1 MSYLKM
7 KIAISLVYV
16 VIVLYGI
23 ILIPNVFAENVPDWV
38 KNTAGWWADD
48 KISETEFVN
57 AVEFLVKEN
66 IIQVNVSQ
74 TSETSQGV
82 PGWVKNTAGW
92 WATDVISETEFVNAI
107 AYLIKNGIVMI
118 SSLDEKYNLCSDTDV
133 LSAEIRKQTKL
144 EIKEEW
150 NQLCYDFYDNSYAGY
165 VAVEKKESV
174 HLNSHGFRGQEIT
187 KEKSDNIYRIFTVG
201 GSTTHGLAL
210 VADNET
216 WPYYLQKKFDE
227 KDFGFDIEV
236 INAGMSAATS
246 KTEVQLV
253 KDKLIDFSP
262 DLIVIFDGINDAA
275 WVANPKHPDWE
286 PQSEIAWKDRWIEI
300 CNVGKKNGFDTIVTL
315 QPFYK
320 SGFQVLTEND
330 YQIYREISVIAKD
343 GFVGR
348 MDTYPSYLNQL
359 QELNKNCTK
368 AIDMSRIFD
377 KIPENLFV
385 VNDSGHVG
393 SVGNK
398 IIAENFYQIILPIVG
413 ETQYFESTDSNI
425 ISKKDV
431 SDLLSLENLNF
442 NSVNFENLNLSG
454 IDFSGRNLA
463 NVVFYN
469 TNLDNVD
476 FTNANLEGA
485 NFAGANLEGVNF
497 TGANIENANF
507 MKTKLGNA
515 NFSGAVLNETIFSW
529 VDFSRSDLSNASMMD
544 TKIFESS
551 FNGMNL
557 TGISFIGTDL
567 SNSNFSNSNL
577 SGNDLT
583 RTILT
588 GIDLSNSNLTDVDL
602 TGLDLIHTTLDG
614 VDLSGKDLTGAIF
627 DHASFVDANLENANL
642 NVVSFIDV
650 DLTKIKNKSLAGTDM
665 TRASFSH
672 SDLSGVD
679 MSDTILF
686 ATKFWKA
693 NLSSVDFTGV
703 SNGNMNQLLL
713 KEANLSNSNFEG
725 VDLSPK
731 KVYFYTFKNKAHLKN
746 LADNPTVKDLFGEHA
761 NILLRSMEVS
771 GNDLTVS
778 YIFYNNFS
786 NANLE
791 NANFKNAELKLTD
804 FHLANFANADLSGAD
819 LAKADLQGANLQ
831 GANLQGANLQGAN
844 LQGANLQGAYIDE
857 NTILKCKNHPIC
869 NN

>member
-1 MSYLKM
+1 M
-7 KIAISLVYV
+7 KIT
-16 VIVLYGI
+16 VIVMYAALVLSGI
-23 ILIPNVFAENVPDWV
+23 ILIPSAFGEYVPDWV

-57 AVEFLVKEN
+57 AIEFLVKEN
-66 IIQVNVSQ
+66 IIQVNVAQ

-82 PGWVKNTAGW
+82 PSWVKNTAGW
-92 WATDVISETEFVNAI
+92 WASDAISESEFVNAI
-107 AYLIKNGIVMI
+107 EFLIENGIIMI
-118 SSLDEKYNLCSDTDV
+118 GSLDEKYNLCSDTDE
-133 LSAEIRKQTKL
+133 LSAETRKQTKL

-150 NQLCYDFYDNSYAGY
+150 HQLCYDFYDNSYVGY

-174 HLNSHGFRGQEIT
+174 QLNSHGFRGPEIT
-187 KEKSDNIYRIFTVG
+187 KEKPANTYRIFAVG

-210 VADNET
+210 VTDNET
-216 WPYYLQKKFDE
+216 WSYYLQKKFDK

-262 DLIVIFDGINDAA
+262 DLIVVFDGINDAA
-275 WVANPKHPDWE
+275 WVANPNHPDWE
-286 PQSEIAWKDRWIEI
+286 PQSEIAWKDRWTEI

-320 SGFQVLTEND
+320 SGFQVLTKND
-330 YQIYREISVIAKD
+330 YQLYREISVIAKD

-359 QELNKNCTK
+359 PELNKNCKK
-368 AIDMSRIFD
+368 AVDMSRIFD
-377 KIPENLFV
+377 KIPVNLFV

-413 ETQYFESTDSNI
+413 ETQYFESTTSNT

-442 NSVNFENLNLSG
+442 NSVNFENLNISG

-463 NVVFYN
+463 NAIFYN

-485 NFAGANLEGVNF
+485 NFAGASVEGANF
-497 TGANIENANF
+497 SGANIENANF

-529 VDFSRSDLSNASMMD
+529 VDFSRTDLSNVSMMD
-544 TKIFESS
+544 TKIFESR

-577 SGNDLT
+577 SGNDLA

-588 GIDLSNSNLTDVDL
+588 GVDLSNSNLTGVDL
-602 TGLDLIHTTLDG
+602 IGLDLTRTKLHD
-614 VDLSGKDLTGAIF
+614 VDLSGKDLTRTIF
-627 DHASFVDANLENANL
+627 NHASFADANLENANL
-642 NVVSFIDV
+642 TEANFVDV
-650 DLTKIKNKSLAGTDM
+650 DLTMFKNKSLAGADLSET
-665 TRASFSH
+665 SFAH
-672 SDLSGVD
+672 SNLSGV
-679 MSDTILF
+679 
-686 ATKFWKA
+686 
-693 NLSSVDFTGV
+693 NLNDSNLLSLNLQNADLTDQDFTNTVNVKGCDFL
-703 SNGNMNQLLL
+703 SA
-713 KEANLSNSNFEG
+713 KLSNANFEG
-725 VDLSPK
+725 VDLGGVNASI
-731 KVYFYTFKNKAHLKN
+731 VLENKAYFLNN
-746 LADNPTVKDLFGEHA
+746 LSLSEQEDVTKLREK
-761 NILLRSMEVS
+761 IL
-771 GNDLTVS
+771 
-778 YIFYNNFS
+778 
-786 NANLE
+786 
-791 NANFKNAELKLTD
+791 
-804 FHLANFANADLSGAD
+804 
-819 LAKADLQGANLQ
+819 
-831 GANLQGANLQGAN
+831 
-844 LQGANLQGAYIDE
+844 
-857 NTILKCKNHPIC
+857 
-869 NN
+869 

>member
-1 MSYLKM
+1 M
-7 KIAISLVYV
+7 KYIIASLL
-16 VIVLYGI
+16 VLFVFG
-23 ILIPNVFAENVPDWV
+23 LMIPNAFAENVPDWV

-57 AVEFLVKEN
+57 AIEFLVKEN

-92 WATDVISETEFVNAI
+92 WAGDAISESEFVNAI
-107 AYLIKNGIVMI
+107 AFLIKNGIVMI

-133 LSAEIRKQTKL
+133 LSAEIRKQAKL

-150 NQLCYDFYDNSYAGY
+150 HQLCYDFYDNSYAGY

-174 HLNSHGFRGQEIT
+174 HLNSHGFRGQEII
-187 KEKSDNIYRIFTVG
+187 KEKPDNTYRIFTVG
-201 GSTTHGLAL
+201 GSTTHGLPL
-210 VADNET
+210 VTDNET
-216 WPYYLQKKFDE
+216 WSYYLQKKFDE

-236 INAGMSAATS
+236 INAGMAAATS

-262 DLIVIFDGINDAA
+262 DLIVVFDGINDAA
-275 WVANPKHPDWE
+275 WVANPNHPYWE
-286 PQSEIAWKDRWIEI
+286 PQSEISWKDRWTEI
-300 CNVGKKNGFDTIVTL
+300 CNIGKKNGFDTIVTL

-320 SGFQVLTEND
+320 SGFQVLTESD
-330 YQIYREISVIAKD
+330 YQIYREISVIAKE

-359 QELNKNCTK
+359 PELNKNCTK
-368 AIDMSRIFD
+368 AVDMSRIFD

-413 ETQYFESTDSNI
+413 ETQYFESTTSNT

-463 NVVFYN
+463 NAIFYN
-469 TNLDNVD
+469 TNLDNVN

-529 VDFSRSDLSNASMMD
+529 VDFSRTNLSNASMMN

-567 SNSNFSNSNL
+567 SNSNLSDTDL
-577 SGNDLT
+577 SGNDFT

-588 GIDLSNSNLTDVDL
+588 GVDLSNSNLTGIDL
-602 TGLDLIHTTLDG
+602 TGLDLTHAILVG
-614 VDLSGKDLTGAIF
+614 VDLSSKDLSRTIF
-627 DHASFVDANLENANL
+627 DHASFADANLENTNL
-642 NVVSFIDV
+642 SKASFVDVVDF
-650 DLTKIKNKSLAGTDM
+650 TKIKNKSLAGANLFDT
-665 TRASFSH
+665 SFAH
-672 SDLSGVD
+672 SNLSGVNLTEVT
-679 MSDTILF
+679 MQSTN
-686 ATKFWKA
+686 FWKA
-693 NLSSVDFTGV
+693 NLSGVDFTVADVITDGITFIEV
-703 SNGNMNQLLL
+703 
-713 KEANLSNSNFEG
+713 NLSNSNFEG
-725 VDLSPK
+725 VDLSSK
-731 KVYFYTFKNKAHLKN
+731 GIFSAVFKNKAHLRN
-746 LADNPTVKDLFGEHA
+746 LSAMDIIETLFDKST
-761 NILLRSMEVS
+761 NKLLISGKVS
-771 GNDLTVS
+771 GNDLIVS
-778 YIFYNNFS
+778 YVIFNNFS
-786 NANLE
+786 KANLE
-791 NANFKNAELKLTD
+791 NANFKNTKL
-804 FHLANFANADLSGAD
+804 LYANFYSADLINADLSGAD
-819 LAKADLQGANLQ
+819 LSNANLSGANLSD
-831 GANLQGANLQGAN
+831 A
-844 LQGANLQGAYIDE
+844 IWDE
-857 NTILKCKNHPIC
+857 NTILKCLNHPIC
-869 NN
+869 LNE

>member
-1 MSYLKM
+1 M

-16 VIVLYGI
+16 VIVLSGI
-23 ILIPNVFAENVPDWV
+23 ILIPNAFAENVPDWV
-38 KNTAGWWADD
+38 RNTAGWWADD

-57 AVEFLVKEN
+57 AIEYLVKEN
-66 IIQVNVSQ
+66 IIQVNASQ

-92 WATDVISETEFVNAI
+92 WATGAISETEFVNAI
-107 AYLIKNGIVMI
+107 TYLIKNGIVMI
-118 SSLDEKYNLCSDTDV
+118 SSLDEKYNLCSDTDA

-187 KEKSDNIYRIFTVG
+187 KEKPDNTYRIFTVG
-201 GSTTHGLAL
+201 GSTTHGLPL
-210 VADNET
+210 VTDNET
-216 WPYYLQKKFDE
+216 WSYYLQKKFDE

-236 INAGMSAATS
+236 INAGMAAATS

-262 DLIVIFDGINDAA
+262 DLIVVFDGINDAA
-275 WVANPKHPDWE
+275 WVANPNHPDWE
-286 PQSEIAWKDRWIEI
+286 PQNEIAWKDRWIEI

-320 SGFQVLTEND
+320 SGFQVLTESD
-330 YQIYREISVIAKD
+330 YNLYREISVIAKD

-359 QELNKNCTK
+359 PELNKNCTK
-368 AIDMSRIFD
+368 AVDMSRIFD
-377 KIPENLFV
+377 KIPVNLFV

-442 NSVNFENLNLSG
+442 NSVNFDNLNLSG

-463 NVVFYN
+463 NAVFYN

-485 NFAGANLEGVNF
+485 NFAGASVGGTNF
-497 TGANIENANF
+497 SGANIENANF

-515 NFSGAVLNETIFSW
+515 NFSGAVLDETIFSW
-529 VDFSRSDLSNASMMD
+529 VDFSRTDLSNASMMD
-544 TKIFESS
+544 TNFFESS

-557 TGISFIGTDL
+557 TGISFIGADL

-588 GIDLSNSNLTDVDL
+588 GIDLSNSNLTNVNL

-614 VDLSGKDLTGAIF
+614 VDLSGKDLARTIF
-627 DHASFVDANLENANL
+627 NHASFADANLENANL
-642 NVVSFIDV
+642 TEASFVAV
-650 DLTKIKNKSLAGTDM
+650 DLTKIKNKSLAGANLFDTVF
-665 TRASFSH
+665 AYA
-672 SDLSGVD
+672 DLSGVD
-679 MSDTILF
+679 LSGAILT
-686 ATKFWKA
+686 ATNFWHA
-693 NLSSVDFTGV
+693 TLIDQDFTVISDVNIDG
-703 SNGNMNQLLL
+703 LTFTD
-713 KEANLSNSNFEG
+713 ANLSNSNFEG

-731 KVYFYTFKNKAHLKN
+731 KIFRVMLENKARLYNLSYNDLIVEIFGKN
-746 LADNPTVKDLFGEHA
+746 Q
-761 NILLRSMEVS
+761 NILISSTEVH
-771 GNDLTVS
+771 GNDLAVN
-778 YIFYNNFS
+778 YVFFNNFT
-786 NANLE
+786 NANLK
-791 NANFKNAELKLTD
+791 NTNFKNAELILTD
-804 FHLANFANADLSGAD
+804 FHLADFANADLSGAD
-819 LAKADLQGANLQ
+819 LSN
-831 GANLQGANLQGAN
+831 ANLQGANLQGAN

>member
-1 MSYLKM
+1 MKYLFLSVL
-7 KIAISLVYV
+7 IASLVGVMFISNAFGEY
-16 VIVLYGI
+16 
-23 ILIPNVFAENVPDWV
+23 VPDWV

-66 IIQVNVSQ
+66 IIQVNLSQ

-92 WATDVISETEFVNAI
+92 WATDVISESEFVNAI
-107 AYLIKNGIVMI
+107 AFLIENGIVMI

-133 LSAEIRKQTKL
+133 FSTEIRKQAKL

-150 NQLCYDFYDNSYAGY
+150 NQLCYDFYDDSYAGY

-187 KEKSDNIYRIFTVG
+187 KEKPDNTYRIFTVG
-201 GSTTHGLAL
+201 GSTTHGLPL
-210 VADNET
+210 VTDNET
-216 WPYYLQKKFDE
+216 WSYYLQKKFDE

-236 INAGMSAATS
+236 INAGMAAATS

-253 KDKLIDFSP
+253 KNKLIDFSP
-262 DLIVIFDGINDAA
+262 DLIVVFDGINDAA
-275 WVANPKHPDWE
+275 WVANPNHPDWE
-286 PQSEIAWKDRWIEI
+286 SQSEISWKDRWTEI
-300 CNVGKKNGFDTIVTL
+300 CNIGKKNGFDTIVTL

-359 QELNKNCTK
+359 PDLNKNCTK
-368 AIDMSRIFD
+368 AVDMSRIFD
-377 KIPENLFV
+377 KIPVNLFV

-398 IIAENFYQIILPIVG
+398 IIAENFYQIILPIVS
-413 ETQYFESTDSNI
+413 ETQYFESTGSI
-425 ISKKDV
+425 ISKKV
-431 SDLLSLENLNF
+431 VTDLLSLENLNF

-454 IDFSGRNLA
+454 IDFSGRNLVNA
-463 NVVFYN
+463 IFYN

-476 FTNANLEGA
+476 FTNANLEGV
-485 NFAGANLEGVNF
+485 NFAGANLEGANF

-529 VDFSRSDLSNASMMD
+529 VDFSRTDLSNASMMD

-567 SNSNFSNSNL
+567 SNSNLSDADL

-588 GIDLSNSNLTDVDL
+588 GVDLSNSNLTGIDL
-602 TGLDLIHTTLDG
+602 TGLDLTRAILVG
-614 VDLSGKDLTGAIF
+614 VDLSSKDLSRTIF
-627 DHASFVDANLENANL
+627 DHASFADANLENANL
-642 NVVSFIDV
+642 TEASFVDI
-650 DLTKIKNKSLAGTDM
+650 DLTKIKNKSLTGSDLSNT
-665 TRASFSH
+665 SFANSN
-672 SDLSGVD
+672 LSGVD
-679 MSDTILF
+679 LSGTLLQ
-686 ATKFWKA
+686 APNFWKT
-693 NLSSVDFTGV
+693 NLSGVDFTVVDFITDGAIFID
-703 SNGNMNQLLL
+703 
-713 KEANLSNSNFEG
+713 ANLSNSNFED

-731 KVYFYTFKNKAHLKN
+731 KQFSSIFEDKAYLYD
-746 LADNPTVKDLFGEHA
+746 LPRSMITEELFGEF
-761 NILLRSMEVS
+761 NNVLIISQQVQ
-771 GNDLTVS
+771 GNDLAVE
-778 YIFYNNFS
+778 YFFYHSFAS
-786 NANLE
+786 ANLE
-791 NANFKNAELKLTD
+791 NANF
-804 FHLANFANADLSGAD
+804 
-819 LAKADLQGANLQ
+819 
-831 GANLQGANLQGAN
+831 
-844 LQGANLQGAYIDE
+844 
-857 NTILKCKNHPIC
+857 
-869 NN
+869 